1 MVDLLEQ
8 GLHLNKRV
16 QKICQCSLTLRETRR
31 GLPNSCHACHPPEVL
46 RVSNAGDKLA
56 ACESI

>member
-16 QKICQCSLTLRETRR
+16 QKICQCSLTLRENTA
-31 GLPNSCHACHPPEVL
+31 GPPQF
-46 RVSNAGDKLA
+46 VSRL
-56 ACESI
+56 SPT